1 MCVGGGAKKA
11 GLTWGAGGGP
21 VRLADDT
28 GGIPGGGPP
37 EIRQGQKKKAV
48 YKLSHSPVNYVACAY
63 MPTPTLCSQEKKVTK
78 VRNTV

>member
-1 MCVGGGAKKA
+1 MCVGGGEKKA

-37 EIRQGQKKKAV
+37 ETQAQRE
-48 YKLSHSPVNYVACAY
+48 SF
-63 MPTPTLCSQEKKVTK
+63 T
-78 VRNTV
+78 